1 MEDNNIRKLPHNN
14 CLNRCNLSPP
24 GAAYAGVRVLKTPV
38 HIFWCPLNYYPTA
51 KSRLYV
57 FVHHMHLQS
66 KLHTNILYTSFIIN
80 IFSA

>member
-51 KSRLYV
+51 KSRLYTPYA
-57 FVHHMHLQS
+57 FTIQTAHKH
-66 KLHTNILYTSFIIN
+66 IIYL
-80 IFSA
+80 FYY